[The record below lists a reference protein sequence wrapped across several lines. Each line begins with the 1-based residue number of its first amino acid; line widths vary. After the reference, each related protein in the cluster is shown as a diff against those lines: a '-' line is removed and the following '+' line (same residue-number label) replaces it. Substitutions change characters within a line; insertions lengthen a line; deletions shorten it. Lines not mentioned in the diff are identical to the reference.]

1 MPGESGRAGAE
12 GESAGGREKP
22 PWDGPPAAPTQ
33 FSPVGP
39 EALIGPL
46 AWSQSKAGHSF
57 ADSAFAAEELK
68 SCGGT
73 AIF

>member
-1 MPGESGRAGAE
+1 MPGESAGRGLKVNRPEAE
-12 GESAGGREKP
+12 RSHPGMCP
-22 PWDGPPAAPTQ
+22 VAPTQ

-39 EALIGPL
+39 NALIGPL
-46 AWSQSKAGHSF
+46 AWSQLKAGRSL